1 MRGLVVRDPSVTV
14 RHRARSPVLLAA
26 LGLTLVVSLAAGLL
40 AQAPA
45 SLTLLSRDSRRSIP
59 IAVVND
65 QELVALDELAS
76 IFQLS
81 VREEAG
87 AVTVTARGRTIVF
100 NPEQTIASV
109 AGRMISL
116 PTRPVRQGG
125 RLLVPVDFISRAI
138 GPIVDTRIDLRR
150 TSHLLIIGD
159 VKVPRL
165 TIASDGL
172 PNSYRLTIDATPQAN
187 STITRE
193 ADHLTIKFDAD
204 AVDVSIPGLQPQPFV
219 QAIRR
224 IDAVTLAIDL
234 GPRFSSYR
242 SSTQVVDTATRLT
255 LELLPPPAD
264 VPATGSPNAPAAPLP
279 ATTTAA
285 PPPVDL
291 PTFGQPTVPIRTVT
305 LDPGHGGE
313 DAGAKGA
320 GGLTEKA
327 LTLAVARRT
336 KAALEARLGLRVIL
350 TREDDRELPID
361 ARTAVA
367 NNNKS
372 DLFISLHANSSFRPA
387 TSGASVLLAQFPDEG
402 LARQSLAPHRV
413 PVFGGGLRD
422 IELVLWNQAQIRY
435 IDQSAVFADALQ
447 QQLQPRIPL
456 HARSLDRVPLRV
468 LASANMPAV
477 LVELGYL
484 SNGEQEARMGGGE
497 FQGNIASAIVDAVL
511 VFRDYLSRAPEGD
524 R

>member
-1 MRGLVVRDPSVTV
+1 MTV
-14 RHRARSPVLLAA
+14 RHRALSPVRLAA
-26 LGLTLVVSLAAGLL
+26 IGLTLVVSLVTGLSG
-40 AQAPA
+40 QAPL

-59 IAVVND
+59 LTVINE
-65 QELVALDELAS
+65 QEMVALDELAS

-87 AVTVTARGRTIVF
+87 AVTVTSRGRTVVL

-138 GPIVDTRIDLRR
+138 GPITESRVDLRR
-150 TSHLLIIGD
+150 ASRLLIVGD
-159 VKVPRL
+159 LKVPRL
-165 TIASDGL
+165 TLVTEPLTNGH
-172 PNSYRLTIDATPQAN
+172 RLTIDAAPQTG
-187 STITRE
+187 STISRD
-193 ADHLTIKFDAD
+193 ADHLMIRFEAD
-204 AVDVSIPGLQPQPFV
+204 ALDVAIPALPPQPFV

-224 IDAVTLAIDL
+224 VDAVTLAIDL

-242 SSTQVVDTATRLT
+242 SSTQSVDASTRLT
-255 LELLPPPAD
+255 LELLPAPAD
-264 VPATGSPNAPAAPLP
+264 APATGAPEVPAATPGAPAI
-279 ATTTAA
+279 TAA
-285 PPPVDL
+285 PPVDL

-305 LDPGHGGE
+305 LDPGHGGA
-313 DAGAKGA
+313 DAGARGA
-320 GGLTEKA
+320 GGLTEKS
-327 LTLAVARRT
+327 LTLAVARRA
-336 KAALEARLGLRVIL
+336 KAALEARLGLRVLL
-350 TREDDRELPID
+350 TRDDDREVPID

-372 DLFISLHANSSFRPA
+372 DLLISLHANASFRPETA
-387 TSGASVLLAQFPDEG
+387 GAAILVAQFPDEG
-402 LARQSLAPHRV
+402 LARELLEPHRA

-435 IDQSAVFADALQ
+435 VDQSAVFGDALL

-456 HARSLDRVPLRV
+456 HARALDRVPLRV

-477 LVELGYL
+477 LVELGFL
-484 SNGEQEARMGGGE
+484 SNSEQEARMGGGE
-497 FQGNIASAIVDAVL
+497 FQGTVASAIVDAVL
-511 VFRDYLSRAPEGD
+511 AFREYLRRAPEGE